1 MAHSVGEL
9 ESFPAH
15 PGSGGAQRSLADMFG
30 RTASTGRAS
39 VAGAAAAA
47 GPHNPNGKR
56 SFGGRRT
63 RPAMHARSRASLDG
77 SPGSR
82 PDSPDLS
89 EESQEEDAPGEG
101 PPRMVKLVPIGHALP
116 REHADEAR
124 SRTEGSRLQ

>member
-47 GPHNPNGKR
+47 GPHPPNGAKRKR
-56 SFGGRRT
+56 SFGGKRTQPTMSASAYDPKRRD
-63 RPAMHARSRASLDG
+63 PN
-77 SPGSR
+77 PGSK
-82 PDSPDLS
+82 PDSPS
-89 EESQEEDAPGEG
+89 EESQEEDASGETA
-101 PPRMVKLVPIGHALP
+101 PRKEKLLP
-116 REHADEAR
+116 N
-124 SRTEGSRLQ
+124 GM